1 MPETK
6 LVKGDALEIL
16 NQLNAKF
23 VDLIFAD
30 PPYNL
35 SGENHLTC
43 KSGKIAKCD
52 KGSWDQIENI
62 HDSTA
67 KTPIE

>member
-1 MPETK
+1 MPEIK
-6 LVKGDALEIL
+6 LLKGDVLETL
-16 NQLNAKF
+16 NQLDSKS

-35 SGENHLTC
+35 SGENYLTC
-43 KSGKIAKCD
+43 KSGKVAKCN

-62 HDSTA
+62 HEFNC
-67 KTPIE
+67 KC